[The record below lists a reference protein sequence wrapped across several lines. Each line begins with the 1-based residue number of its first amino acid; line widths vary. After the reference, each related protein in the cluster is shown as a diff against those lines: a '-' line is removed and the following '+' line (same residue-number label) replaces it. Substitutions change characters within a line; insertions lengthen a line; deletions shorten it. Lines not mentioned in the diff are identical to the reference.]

1 MVHLD
6 AAALRA
12 WSQPGWIKAG
22 MEFRLEPV
30 SAGKP
35 FCAGA
40 GHRLPLRLTNTKSL
54 ARADRCSS
62 PTRPVNPPG
71 AQPSRTGSSAPRV
84 QGELA
89 VDTPRILGDNERMAG
104 IAGDQ
109 A

>member
-1 MVHLD
+1 MHLD

-89 VDTPRILGDNERMAG
+89 VDTPRILGDSERMAG